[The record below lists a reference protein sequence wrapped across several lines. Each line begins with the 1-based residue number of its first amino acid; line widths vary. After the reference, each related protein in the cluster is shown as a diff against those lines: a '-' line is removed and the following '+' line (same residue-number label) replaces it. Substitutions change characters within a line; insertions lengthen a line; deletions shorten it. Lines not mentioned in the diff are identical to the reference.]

1 VICSACGAENAVTA
15 KFCLQCGMAFARSC
29 PACGAPVP
37 TAARYCSECGRELE
51 ADGGSPG
58 SQGRGRP
65 AATPNVA
72 AGPRL
77 VPAGGLARAGSGAVV
92 SGPASGQAPAPTAER
107 RLVTVLFADLVGFT
121 VLSEPADPEDVRE
134 LLSAY
139 FDICTSLIERYGGM
153 VEKFIGDAVMALWG
167 APVAQEDD
175 AERAVRTALDLTQ
188 AVALLGEEL
197 GRPELQ
203 LRAGVATGE
212 AAVNLRAR
220 GQGMVAGDLV
230 NTASRIQTAA
240 APGTVLVSDA
250 TRRTTEAAISY
261 KDAGTHLLK
270 GKEEPVQLYEAV
282 RVVAG
287 VGGLMKSEGLEPPFV
302 GRDRELRFVKD
313 LFHATAED
321 RRAHLVQVSGI
332 AGIGKSRLSWELFKY
347 LDGLSASA
355 WWHRGRCL
363 SYGEGVTYWALAEMV
378 RGRAGILEAEGRASA
393 LTKLHETVVEHVPEE
408 EERRFVE
415 PRLAQLVGLEERSSS
430 DKTELF
436 SAWRLFF
443 ERLARTYPVVM
454 VFEDMQW
461 ADPSLVEFIDH
472 LLDFSRNHPMLVMT
486 LARPETE
493 TSESRRRNV
502 TSIYLEPLDP
512 TSMGRLLDGFV
523 PGLPLELRAKI
534 LERAEG
540 VPLYLVET
548 VRMLLDK
555 GLLVREG
562 PAYAPAGEISTLE
575 VPETL
580 HALVASRLDQM
591 PTEER
596 LLVQD
601 AAVLG
606 KSFTRQ
612 AVAAVTDRLV
622 GDLDGLL
629 ASLVAKEV
637 FSIQLDP
644 RSPERG
650 QYAFVQDL
658 MRTVAY
664 ETLSRHDRRR
674 KHLEA
679 ADYLESAWG
688 QDEEEIVEVVA
699 SHLLSAY
706 RLDESAEDAS
716 VTRERAR
723 IMLVRAGERA
733 ASLAAGEE
741 AEGYF
746 DKAAPL
752 SDSNLERAELV
763 ERAGQMAEL
772 RGRAEDAIVR
782 YEQAVALFEE
792 AGQTRQAARCEARI
806 AGVEYQMGLIE
817 RAVDRMLR
825 AREAMGGDEADP
837 DLATVS
843 AQLGRMLALADRSE
857 EAAPHLEEALEL
869 AELLELPEVYAQA
882 LGSKAVFLLRRNR
895 LDEAG
900 ILLRRSLE
908 VAIEHDLSAA
918 ALRAYNNL
926 AVVHEAKDAFADAFE
941 LTDRLR
947 ELAHRVGDR
956 FWELNCLAGAIGTL
970 VWLGRWDQ
978 ALAWS
983 DEATSAEELA
993 TLGSIAGGVLDT
1005 ISVHVHRGNIEAADE
1020 IVELVQRMLS
1030 LPAAEQRSSFA
1041 FNMALLA
1048 RARGNLEA
1056 AFESAT
1062 VAFDTVAMLGLT
1074 NQSVKRGLVLAADI
1088 ALEMGDTGRVEELL
1102 AVVQDA
1108 SPGEV
1113 TPWLRAEAARLSAR
1127 HAATRGEHEVVE
1139 PGFAA
1144 SEGILRRLELV
1155 FDLAVVEL
1163 EHAEW
1168 LVEQGRPDEAE
1179 PLLAEASATFERLR
1193 ATPWIERAQRL
1204 LAPVAP
1210 SGSVAP
1216 A

>member
-1 VICSACGAENAVTA
+1 MPVANGVRATS
-15 KFCLQCGMAFARSC
+15 
-29 PACGAPVP
+29 GAPSSGVP
-37 TAARYCSECGRELE
+37 GAANE
-51 ADGGSPG
+51 AAMGGTPS
-58 SQGRGRP
+58 
-65 AATPNVA
+65 AAPV
-72 AGPRL
+72 
-77 VPAGGLARAGSGAVV
+77 
-92 SGPASGQAPAPTAER
+92 AER

-121 VLSEPADPEDVRE
+121 SLSEPADPEDVRE
-134 LLSAY
+134 LLSKY
-139 FDICTSLIERYGGM
+139 FDTCTALVERYGGV

-188 AVALLGEEL
+188 AISMLGEEIHKEGL
-197 GRPELQ
+197 S

-212 AAVNLRAR
+212 AAVNLSAK

-230 NTASRIQTAA
+230 NTASRIQSAA

-250 TRRTTEAAISY
+250 TRRMTEAAISY
-261 KDAGTHLLK
+261 KDAGTHTLK
-270 GKEEPVQLYEAV
+270 GKEEPVQLFEAV

-287 VGGLMKSEGLEPPFV
+287 VGGLMKSTGLEPPFV

-321 RRAHLVQVSGI
+321 RKAHLIQVSGI

-347 LDGLSASA
+347 IDGLSAIS

-378 RGRAGILEAEGRASA
+378 RGRAGILEGEERASA
-393 LTKLHETVVEHVPEE
+393 LGKLHETVVEHVEDE

-415 PRLAQLVGLEERSSS
+415 PRLAQLIGLEDRTST

-443 ERLARTYPVVM
+443 ERLAKSYPVVM

-472 LLDFSRNHPMLVMT
+472 LLDFSRSHPLFVMT

-493 TSESRRRNV
+493 TTETRRRNV

-512 TSMGRLLDGFV
+512 DSMGALLDGFV
-523 PGLPLELRAKI
+523 PGLPAELRTKI
-534 LERAEG
+534 LDRSEG

-562 PAYAPAGEISTLE
+562 PVYQPVGEISALE

-591 PTEER
+591 PLAER

-601 AAVLG
+601 AAVIG

-612 AVAAVTDRLV
+612 ALVALTGGEDEVLETLLSSLV
-622 GDLDGLL
+622 G
-629 ASLVAKEV
+629 KEV

-650 QYAFVQDL
+650 QFAFVQDL

-674 KHLEA
+674 KHLDA
-679 ADYLESAWG
+679 AEYLERAWG
-688 QDEEEIVEVVA
+688 QDEEEIIEVVA

-706 RLDESAEDAS
+706 LLDEGADDAP
-716 VTRERAR
+716 RIRDRAR
-723 IMLVRAGERA
+723 GMLVRAGERA

-752 SDSNLERAELV
+752 SDSVLERAELT

-772 RGRAEDAIVR
+772 RGRVEDALER
-782 YEQAVALFEE
+782 YGQAVRLFEE
-792 AGQTRQAARCEARI
+792 AGQTHQAARCEARS
-806 AGVEYQMGLIE
+806 AGVEYQIGQLD
-817 RAVDRMLR
+817 RAVGRMLR
-825 AREAMGGDEADP
+825 AAEMMGSDEPDP
-837 DLATVS
+837 DVATVS
-843 AQLGRMLALADRSE
+843 AQLGRMLALADRAE
-857 EAAPHLEEALEL
+857 EAAPHLEHALEL
-869 AELLELPEVYAQA
+869 GELLELPEVYSQA
-882 LGSKAVFLLRRNR
+882 LNSKAVFLLRRNR

-900 ILLRRSLE
+900 VLLRRALE
-908 VAIEHDLSAA
+908 VAIEHDLSGA

-926 AVVHEAKDAFADAFE
+926 GVALETRDRCADTFE
-941 LTDRLR
+941 LVERQRD
-947 ELAHRVGDR
+947 LAHRVGDR
-956 FWELNCLAGAIGTL
+956 FWEINCLAGAVGNL
-970 VWLGRWDQ
+970 VCLGRWDQ
-978 ALAWS
+978 ALAWA
-983 DEATSAEELA
+983 DEAMSADEFT
-993 TLGSIAGGVLDT
+993 TLRSIANSVLDGV
-1005 ISVHVHRGNIEAADE
+1005 IVHVHRGHLDAAGELVEAAGGVNVAE
-1020 IVELVQRMLS
+1020 
-1030 LPAAEQRSSFA
+1030 AAEYRTA
-1041 FNMALLA
+1041 RAGILA
-1048 RARGNLEA
+1048 VLWRARGELETA
-1056 AFESAT
+1056 LASAMEAFGALQ
-1062 VAFDTVAMLGLT
+1062 VLGLT
-1074 NQSVKRGLVLAADI
+1074 NTRVKGGLVLAADI
-1088 ALEMGDTGRVEELL
+1088 ALELGDAERVDELL
-1102 AVVQDA
+1102 AVVQA
-1108 SPGEV
+1108 ARPGEV
-1113 TPWLRAEAARLSAR
+1113 TPWLRAQTARLSAR
-1127 HAATRGEHEVVE
+1127 LAAARDENDAVE
-1139 PGFAA
+1139 PGFEAA
-1144 SEGILRRLELV
+1144 EEILRRLGFA
-1155 FDLAVVEL
+1155 FDLAVVQL

-1168 LVEQGRPDEAE
+1168 LFVSGRSDDAE
-1179 PLLAEASATFERLR
+1179 PLRAAASETFAGLRAAPWLERLGR
-1193 ATPWIERAQRL
+1193 LGAESVPASVTPA
-1204 LAPVAP
+1204 
-1210 SGSVAP
+1210 
-1216 A
+1216 